1 MIFESLNPQ
10 SFFYLCALYFKTRLL
25 TGIRMKNIKFISAQ
39 EAVKV
44 IKSNDRVHLHSV
56 AVTPHPLIEA
66 MCERGR
72 NKEFRNVRIQHIH
85 TEGHA
90 PYADQEFE
98 GIFQL
103 ESFFV
108 GANVRKQTQA
118 GYADYIPVF
127 LHETQRLIRENYLQV
142 NVTMIQVSEP
152 DKFGYVSLG
161 TSVDATLAAVEKA
174 DTVIAIVNPNV
185 PRAFGD
191 AMIHI
196 NEIDLFVQDDSPLI
210 TAEPGPIGET
220 DRKIGRYVAEL
231 VEDGATLQMGI
242 GAIPNAV
249 LTMLGNHKDL
259 GVHSEMFA
267 DGILPLVDKG
277 VVNGKNKKID
287 KGKLVATFLM
297 GSNKLYEFIDDN
309 PGVAMQDVKY
319 TNRVNII
326 AKNPKVTAINSAL
339 QIDITGQVCADSIG
353 TKFYSGVGGQIDF
366 LRGASLSRGGKPI
379 IAIPSVTN
387 KGISKIAPIL
397 TPGAG
402 VVSTRANI
410 HWLVTEYGAVNLY
423 GRTLQDRA
431 KLIISIAH
439 PDHQEELDKAAF
451 ERFGPHFHFV
461 WDQNDTEE

>member
-1 MIFESLNPQ
+1 
-10 SFFYLCALYFKTRLL
+10 
-25 TGIRMKNIKFISAQ
+25 MKNIKFITAAQ
-39 EAVKV
+39 AVKV

-56 AVTPHPLIEA
+56 AVTPHPLIKA

-90 PYADQEFE
+90 PYADPEFE

-127 LHETQRLIRENYLQV
+127 LQETQRLIREGYLQV
-142 NVTMIQVSEP
+142 NVAMIQVSTP
-152 DKFGYVSLG
+152 DNFGYVSLG

-174 DTVIAIVNPNV
+174 DTVIAIINPNV

-196 NEIDLFVQDDSPLI
+196 NEIDLFVEDDSPLI
-210 TAEPGPIGET
+210 TAEPGPISET
-220 DRKIGRYVAEL
+220 DSKIGRYVAEL

-249 LTMLGNHKDL
+249 LSMLGNHKDL

-277 VVNGKNKKID
+277 IVNGKNKKID
-287 KGKLVATFLM
+287 KGRMVATFLM
-297 GSNKLYEFIDDN
+297 GSDKLYEFVNDN
-309 PGVAMQDVKY
+309 PGVLMQDVKY
-319 TNRVNII
+319 TNRVNVI

-353 TKFYSGVGGQIDF
+353 TKIYSGVGGQIDF

-379 IAIPSVTN
+379 IAMPSVTN

-397 TPGAG
+397 IPGAG

-423 GRTLQDRA
+423 GRSLQDRA
-431 KLIISIAH
+431 RLIISISH

-461 WDQNDTEE
+461 WDEENDQH

>member
-1 MIFESLNPQ
+1 
-10 SFFYLCALYFKTRLL
+10 
-25 TGIRMKNIKFISAQ
+25 MKNIRFITPEQ
-39 EAVKV
+39 AVKV

-56 AVTPHPLIEA
+56 AATPHPLIRA

-72 NKEFRNVRIQHIH
+72 NREFRNVRIQHIH
-85 TEGHA
+85 TEGAA
-90 PYADQEFE
+90 PYASREFE

-108 GANVRKQTQA
+108 GANVRKQTQE

-127 LHETQRLIRENYLQV
+127 LHETQRLIREGYLKV
-142 NVTMIQVSEP
+142 NVVMIQVSVP

-161 TSVDATLAAVEKA
+161 TSVDSTLAAVETA
-174 DTVIAIVNPNV
+174 DTVIAIINPNV

-196 NEIDLFVQDDSPLI
+196 NDIDLFVQDDSDLI
-210 TAEPGPIGET
+210 ELDPGSISDT

-242 GAIPNAV
+242 GSIPNAV
-249 LTMLGNHKDL
+249 LSILGNHKDL
-259 GVHSEMFA
+259 GVHSEMFS

-277 VVNGKNKKID
+277 VINGRNKVLD

-297 GSNKLYEFIDDN
+297 GSKKLYEFVDNN
-309 PGVAMQDVKY
+309 PGVAMQDVQY

-326 AKNPKVTAINSAL
+326 ATNPKVTAINSAI
-339 QIDITGQVCADSIG
+339 QVDITGQVCADSIG

-366 LRGASLSRGGKPI
+366 LRGASLSKGGKPI
-379 IAIPSVTN
+379 IAIPSVTG

-410 HWLVTEYGAVNLY
+410 HWLITEYGAVNLY

-451 ERFGPHFHFV
+451 ERFGPHFHFI
-461 WDQNDTEE
+461 WDDNDQLLDDI

>member
-1 MIFESLNPQ
+1 
-10 SFFYLCALYFKTRLL
+10 
-25 TGIRMKNIKFISAQ
+25 MKNIRFITPEQ
-39 EAVKV
+39 AVKV
-44 IKSNDRVHLHSV
+44 IKSNDRIHLHSV
-56 AVTPHPLIEA
+56 AVTPHPLIRA

-85 TEGHA
+85 TEGPA
-90 PYADQEFE
+90 PYADRDFE

-108 GANVRKQTQA
+108 GGNVRKQTQE
-118 GYADYIPVF
+118 GYSDYIPVF
-127 LHETQRLIRENYLQV
+127 LHETQRLIREGYLKV
-142 NVTMIQVSEP
+142 NVVMIQVSVP

-161 TSVDATLAAVEKA
+161 TSVDSTLAAVETA
-174 DTVIAIVNPNV
+174 DTVIAIINPNV

-196 NEIDLFVQDDSPLI
+196 NDIDLFVQDDSELI
-210 TAEPGPIGET
+210 ELKPEPISDT

-231 VEDGATLQMGI
+231 VDDGATLQMGI
-242 GAIPNAV
+242 GSIPNAV
-249 LTMLGNHKDL
+249 LSMLGNHKDL
-259 GVHSEMFA
+259 GVHSEMFS

-277 VVNGKNKKID
+277 VVNGRNKALD

-297 GSNKLYEFIDDN
+297 GSRALYDFVDDN
-309 PGVAMQDVKY
+309 PGVAMQDVQY
-319 TNRVNII
+319 TNRVNNI
-326 AKNPKVTAINSAL
+326 ATNPKVTAINSAL

-366 LRGASLSRGGKPI
+366 LRGASLSNGGKPI

-387 KGISKIAPIL
+387 KGVSKIAPIL

-410 HWLVTEYGAVNLY
+410 HWLITEFGAVNLY

-439 PDHQEELDKAAF
+439 PDHQDELDKAAF
-451 ERFGPHFHFV
+451 ERFGPHFHFI
-461 WDQNDTEE
+461 WDADD

>member
-1 MIFESLNPQ
+1 
-10 SFFYLCALYFKTRLL
+10 
-25 TGIRMKNIKFISAQ
+25 MKNIKFVTAQ

-56 AVTPHPLIEA
+56 AVTPHPLINA

-85 TEGHA
+85 TEGPA
-90 PYADQEFE
+90 PYADPEFE
-98 GIFQL
+98 GTFQL

-108 GANVRKQTQA
+108 GHNVRKQTQA

-127 LHETQRLIRENYLQV
+127 LHETQRLIREGYLKV
-142 NVTMIQVSEP
+142 NVAMIQVSIP

-161 TSVDATLAAVEKA
+161 TSVDATLAAVENA

-191 AMIHI
+191 AMFHI
-196 NEIDLFVQDDSPLI
+196 NEIDLFVEDDSELI
-210 TAEPGPIGET
+210 TAVPGTISDT

-249 LTMLGNHKDL
+249 LSMLGNHKDL

-277 VVNGKNKKID
+277 VVNGKNKRID
-287 KGKLVATFLM
+287 KGRLVSTFLM
-297 GSNKLYEFIDDN
+297 GSKNLYEFIDNN

-339 QIDITGQVCADSIG
+339 QVDITGQVCADSIG
-353 TKFYSGVGGQIDF
+353 TSHYSGVGGQIDF
-366 LRGASLSRGGKPI
+366 LRGASLSKGGKPI
-379 IAIPSVTN
+379 IAMPSVTT
-387 KGISKIAPIL
+387 KGLSKISPIL

-410 HWLVTEYGAVNLY
+410 HWLITEYGAVNLY

-439 PDHQEELDKAAF
+439 PEHQEGLDKAAF

-461 WDQNDTEE
+461 WDEQ

>member
-1 MIFESLNPQ
+1 
-10 SFFYLCALYFKTRLL
+10 
-25 TGIRMKNIKFISAQ
+25 MKNIKFITAK

-44 IKSNDRVHLHSV
+44 VKSNDRIHLHSV
-56 AVTPHPLIEA
+56 AVTPHPLIQA
-66 MCERGR
+66 LCERGR

-85 TEGHA
+85 TEGPA
-90 PYADQEFE
+90 PYADMEFE

-108 GANVRKQTQA
+108 GHNVRKQTQM

-127 LHETQRLIRENYLQV
+127 LHETQRLIREGVLKV
-142 NVTMIQVSEP
+142 NVAMIQVSVP

-191 AMIHI
+191 AIFHI
-196 NEIDLFVQDDSPLI
+196 NDIDLFVEDDSPLI
-210 TAEPGPIGET
+210 AKEMGEISDI
-220 DRKIGRYVAEL
+220 DRKIGRFVAEL
-231 VEDGATLQMGI
+231 VDDGATLQMGI

-249 LTMLGNHKDL
+249 LSMLGNHKDL

-277 VVNGKNKKID
+277 VVNGKNKAID
-287 KGKLVATFLM
+287 KGKMVATFLM
-297 GSNKLYEFIDDN
+297 GSKKLYDFIDNN
-309 PGVAMQDVKY
+309 PGVAMLDVAY
-319 TNRVNII
+319 TNRVAVI
-326 AKNPKVTAINSAL
+326 AQNPKVTAINSAL

-353 TKFYSGVGGQIDF
+353 TTHYSGVGGQIDF
-366 LRGASLSRGGKPI
+366 LRGASLSEGGKPI

-410 HWLVTEYGAVNLY
+410 HWLVTEFGAVNLY
-423 GRTLQDRA
+423 GRSLQDRA
-431 KLIISIAH
+431 KLIISISH
-439 PDHQEELDKAAF
+439 PDHQENLDKAAF

-461 WDQNDTEE
+461 WDAE

>member
-1 MIFESLNPQ
+1 
-10 SFFYLCALYFKTRLL
+10 
-25 TGIRMKNIKFISAQ
+25 
-39 EAVKV
+39 
-44 IKSNDRVHLHSV
+44 
-56 AVTPHPLIEA
+56 
-66 MCERGR
+66 
-72 NKEFRNVRIQHIH
+72 VRIQHIH
-85 TEGHA
+85 TEGPA

-108 GANVRKQTQA
+108 GHNVRKQTQA

-127 LHETQRLIRENYLQV
+127 LHETQRLIREGVLKV
-142 NVTMIQVSEP
+142 NVAMIQVSVP

-191 AMIHI
+191 AMIT
-196 NEIDLFVQDDSPLI
+196 IDDIDIFVEDDSQLI
-210 TAEPGPIGET
+210 AKDPGPISDV
-220 DRKIGRYVAEL
+220 DRKIGRFVAEL
-231 VEDGATLQMGI
+231 VDDGATLQMGI

-249 LTMLGNHKDL
+249 LSMLGNHKDL

-277 VVNGKNKKID
+277 VVNGKNKAID
-287 KGKLVATFLM
+287 KGRMVATFLM
-297 GSNKLYEFIDDN
+297 GSKGLYDFVDNN
-309 PGVAMQDVKY
+309 PGVAMQDVMY

-326 AKNPKVTAINSAL
+326 AQNPKVTAINSAL

-353 TKFYSGVGGQIDF
+353 TIHYSGVGGQIDF
-366 LRGASLSRGGKPI
+366 LRGASLSQGGKPI
-379 IAIPSVTN
+379 IAIPSITN

-410 HWLVTEYGAVNLY
+410 HWLVTEFGAVNLY

-431 KLIISIAH
+431 KLIISISH
-439 PDHQEELDKAAF
+439 PDHQETLDKAAF
-451 ERFGPHFHFV
+451 DRFGPHFHFV
-461 WDQNDTEE
+461 WDAE

>member
-1 MIFESLNPQ
+1 
-10 SFFYLCALYFKTRLL
+10 
-25 TGIRMKNIKFISAQ
+25 MKNIKFISAK

-44 IKSNDRVHLHSV
+44 VKSNDRVHLHSV
-56 AVTPHPLIEA
+56 AVTPHPLIA
-66 MCERGR
+66 ALCERGR

-85 TEGHA
+85 TEGQV
-90 PYADQEFE
+90 PYADPEFE

-108 GANVRKQTQA
+108 GGNVRKQTQA

-127 LHETQRLIRENYLQV
+127 LHETQRLIREGYLKV
-142 NVTMIQVSEP
+142 NVAMIQVSVP

-191 AMIHI
+191 AIFHI
-196 NEIDLFVQDDSPLI
+196 NDIDLFVEDDSPLI
-210 TAEPGPIGET
+210 TAAPGPISDT
-220 DRKIGRYVAEL
+220 DRKIGRFVAEL
-231 VEDGATLQMGI
+231 VDDGATLQMGI

-249 LTMLGNHKDL
+249 LSMLGNHKDL

-277 VVNGKNKKID
+277 VVNGKNKAID
-287 KGKLVATFLM
+287 KGRLVATFLM
-297 GSNKLYEFIDDN
+297 GSEKLYDFVNDN

-366 LRGASLSRGGKPI
+366 LRGASLSKGGKPI
-379 IAIPSVTN
+379 IAMPSVTN
-387 KGISKIAPIL
+387 KGLSKIAPIL

-431 KLIISIAH
+431 KLIISISH

-461 WDQNDTEE
+461 WDEDQE

>member
-1 MIFESLNPQ
+1 
-10 SFFYLCALYFKTRLL
+10 
-25 TGIRMKNIKFISAQ
+25 MKNIKFVSAA

-56 AVTPHPLIEA
+56 AVTPHPLINA
-66 MCERGR
+66 MCDRGR

-85 TEGHA
+85 TEGSA
-90 PYADQEFE
+90 PYANPEFE

-127 LHETQRLIRENYLQV
+127 LHETQRLIREGYLNV
-142 NVTMIQVSEP
+142 NVAMIQVSVP

-196 NEIDLFVQDDSPLI
+196 NDIDVFVEDDSELI
-210 TAEPGPIGET
+210 IAEPGPISDT
-220 DRKIGRYVAEL
+220 DRKIGHYVAEL

-249 LTMLGNHKDL
+249 LSMLGNHKDL

-277 VVNGKNKKID
+277 VVNGKNKKTD
-287 KGKLVATFLM
+287 KGKMVATFLM
-297 GSNKLYEFIDDN
+297 GSKKLYDFVDNN
-309 PGVAMQDVKY
+309 PGVMMQDVSY
-319 TNRVNII
+319 TNRVNVI
-326 AKNPKVTAINSAL
+326 AKNPRVTAINSAL

-379 IAIPSVTN
+379 IAMPSVTN

-402 VVSTRANI
+402 VVSTRANM
-410 HWLVTEYGAVNLY
+410 HWLVTEFGAVNMY

-431 KLIISIAH
+431 KLIISVAH
-439 PDHQEELDKAAF
+439 PDHQEELNKAAF

-461 WDQNDTEE
+461 WDEQND

>member
-1 MIFESLNPQ
+1 
-10 SFFYLCALYFKTRLL
+10 
-25 TGIRMKNIKFISAQ
+25 MKNIKFITAK

-44 IKSNDRVHLHSV
+44 VKSNDRVHMHSV
-56 AVTPHPLIEA
+56 AVTPHPLIA
-66 MCERGR
+66 ALCERGR

-85 TEGHA
+85 TEGPA

-108 GANVRKQTQA
+108 GHNVRKQTQA
-118 GYADYIPVF
+118 GWADYIPVF
-127 LHETQRLIRENYLQV
+127 LHETQRLIREGVLKV
-142 NVTMIQVSEP
+142 NVAMIQVSVP

-191 AMIHI
+191 AMFHI
-196 NEIDLFVQDDSPLI
+196 NDIDLFVEDDSPLI
-210 TAEPGPIGET
+210 AKEMGEISAT
-220 DRKIGRYVAEL
+220 DRKIGRFVAEL
-231 VEDGATLQMGI
+231 VDDGATLQMGI

-249 LTMLGNHKDL
+249 LSMLGNHKDL

-277 VVNGKNKKID
+277 VVNGKNKAID
-287 KGKLVATFLM
+287 KGKMVATFLM
-297 GSNKLYEFIDDN
+297 GSKALYEFIDNN
-309 PGVAMQDVKY
+309 PGVAMQDVAY
-319 TNRVNII
+319 TNRVAVI
-326 AKNPKVTAINSAL
+326 AQNPKVTAINSAL

-353 TKFYSGVGGQIDF
+353 ITHYSGVGGQIDF
-366 LRGASLSRGGKPI
+366 LRGASLSDGGKPI
-379 IAIPSVTN
+379 IAIPSITN

-410 HWLVTEYGAVNLY
+410 HWLVTEFGAVNLY

-439 PDHQEELDKAAF
+439 PDHQENLDKAAF

-461 WDQNDTEE
+461 WDAE

>member
-1 MIFESLNPQ
+1 
-10 SFFYLCALYFKTRLL
+10 
-25 TGIRMKNIKFISAQ
+25 MKNIKFVSAE

-56 AVTPHPLIEA
+56 AVTPLPLIKA
-66 MCERGR
+66 MVERGK

-85 TEGHA
+85 TEGA
-90 PYADQEFE
+90 VGYADKEME

-127 LHETQRLIRENYLQV
+127 LQETQRLIREGYLKV
-142 NVTMIQVSEP
+142 NVAMIQVCPP
-152 DKFGYVSLG
+152 DKHGYVSLG
-161 TSVDATLAAVEKA
+161 TSVDATLAAVENA

-196 NEIDLFVQDDSPLI
+196 NDIDIFVEDDSPLYAI
-210 TAEPGPIGET
+210 EPGPISET
-220 DRKIGRYVAEL
+220 DKKIGKYVAEL

-249 LTMLGNHKDL
+249 LSMLGNHKDL

-267 DGILPLVDKG
+267 DGILPLVEKG
-277 VVNGKNKKID
+277 VVNGRNKAID
-287 KGKLVATFLM
+287 KGKMVATFLM
-297 GSNKLYEFIDDN
+297 GSKRLYDFIDDN
-309 PGVAMQDVKY
+309 PGVLMQDVRY
-319 TNRVNII
+319 TNMPNVI
-326 AKNPKVTAINSAL
+326 AQNPKVTAINSAL
-339 QIDITGQVCADSIG
+339 QIDLTGQVCADSIG
-353 TKFYSGVGGQIDF
+353 TVHYSGVGGQIDF
-366 LRGASLSRGGKPI
+366 LRGASMSEGGKPI
-379 IAIPSVTN
+379 IAIPSVTK

-402 VVSTRANI
+402 VVSTRANV
-410 HWLVTEYGAVNLY
+410 HWVVTEYGAVNLY

-431 KLIISIAH
+431 KLLISIAH

-461 WDQNDTEE
+461 WDEK

>member
-1 MIFESLNPQ
+1 
-10 SFFYLCALYFKTRLL
+10 
-25 TGIRMKNIKFISAQ
+25 MKNIKFVTAQ

-44 IKSNDRVHLHSV
+44 IKSNDRIHLHSV
-56 AVTPHPLIEA
+56 AVTPHPLISA
-66 MCERGR
+66 MCDRGR

-85 TEGHA
+85 TEGPA

-108 GANVRKQTQA
+108 GHNVRKQTQA
-118 GYADYIPVF
+118 GFADYIPVF
-127 LHETQRLIRENYLQV
+127 LHETQRLIREGFLKV
-142 NVTMIQVSEP
+142 NVAMIQVSVP

-161 TSVDATLAAVEKA
+161 TSVDATLAAVENA

-191 AMIHI
+191 AMFHMSD
-196 NEIDLFVQDDSPLI
+196 IDLFVEDDSPLFSI
-210 TAEPGPIGET
+210 EPGPISDT
-220 DRKIGRYVAEL
+220 DRKIGRFVAEL

-267 DGILPLVDKG
+267 DGILPLVEKG
-277 VVNGKNKKID
+277 IVNGKNKKID
-287 KGKLVATFLM
+287 KGRLVATFLM
-297 GSNKLYEFIDDN
+297 GSKTLYDFVDNN

-319 TNRVNII
+319 TNRVNVI

-353 TKFYSGVGGQIDF
+353 IKLYSGVGGQIDF
-366 LRGASLSRGGKPI
+366 LRGASLSKGGKPI
-379 IAIPSVTN
+379 IAMPSVTKN
-387 KGISKIAPIL
+387 GLSKIAPVL
-397 TPGAG
+397 TSGAG

-410 HWLVTEYGAVNLY
+410 HWFITEFGAVNLY
-423 GRTLQDRA
+423 GRSIQDRA

-439 PDHQEELDKAAF
+439 PEHQESLDKAAF
-451 ERFGPHFHFV
+451 ERFGSHYHYV
-461 WDQNDTEE
+461 WDEE

>member
-1 MIFESLNPQ
+1 
-10 SFFYLCALYFKTRLL
+10 
-25 TGIRMKNIKFISAQ
+25 MKSIKFITAK

-44 IKSNDRVHLHSV
+44 VKSNDRVHLHSV
-56 AVTPHPLIEA
+56 AVTPHPLINA
-66 MCERGR
+66 LCERGR

-85 TEGHA
+85 TEGPA
-90 PYADQEFE
+90 PYADREFE

-108 GANVRKQTQA
+108 GHNVRKQTQA

-127 LHETQRLIRENYLQV
+127 LQETQRLIREGVLKV
-142 NVTMIQVSEP
+142 NVAMIQVSVP

-191 AMIHI
+191 AIFHI
-196 NEIDLFVQDDSPLI
+196 NDIDLFVEDDSPLI
-210 TAEPGPIGET
+210 TAAPGPISDI
-220 DRKIGRYVAEL
+220 DRKIGRFVAEL
-231 VEDGATLQMGI
+231 VDDGATLQMGI

-277 VVNGKNKKID
+277 VVNGKNKAID
-287 KGKLVATFLM
+287 KGRLVATFLM
-297 GSNKLYEFIDDN
+297 GSKNLYDFIHDN
-309 PGVAMQDVKY
+309 PGVAMLDVQY
-319 TNRVNII
+319 TNRVSVI
-326 AKNPKVTAINSAL
+326 AQNPKVTAINSAL

-353 TKFYSGVGGQIDF
+353 TTHYSGVGGQIDF
-366 LRGASLSRGGKPI
+366 LRGASLSDGGKPI

-439 PDHQEELDKAAF
+439 PDHQENLDKAAF

-461 WDQNDTEE
+461 WDAD

>member
-1 MIFESLNPQ
+1 
-10 SFFYLCALYFKTRLL
+10 
-25 TGIRMKNIKFISAQ
+25 MKKIQFISAR
-39 EAVKV
+39 EAVRV
-44 IKSNDRVHLHSV
+44 IKSNDRIHLHSV
-56 AVTPHPLIEA
+56 AVTPHTLINA

-85 TEGHA
+85 TEGEVA
-90 PYADQEFE
+90 YADPEFE

-127 LHETQRLIRENYLQV
+127 LHETQRLIREGYLKV
-142 NVTMIQVSEP
+142 NVAMIQISEP

-191 AMIHI
+191 AMIHTD
-196 NEIDLFVQDDSPLI
+196 EIDLFVFDDTELI
-210 TAEPGPIGET
+210 RAHPDPISET
-220 DRKIGRYVAEL
+220 DMQIGKYVAEL

-259 GVHSEMFA
+259 GVHSEMFS
-267 DGILPLVDKG
+267 DGILPLVEKG
-277 VVNGKNKKID
+277 IVNGRNKKID
-287 KGKLVATFLM
+287 KGKMVATFLM
-297 GSNKLYEFIDDN
+297 GSKDLYDFIDDN

-319 TNRVNII
+319 TNSVNVI

-339 QIDITGQVCADSIG
+339 QIDITGQVCADSLG

-366 LRGASLSRGGKPI
+366 LRGASLSHGGKPI
-379 IAIPSVTN
+379 IAMPSVTT
-387 KGISKIAPIL
+387 KGVSKIAPIL

-410 HWLVTEYGAVNLY
+410 HWLVTEFGAVNLY
-423 GRTLQDRA
+423 GRSLQDRA

-439 PDHQEELDKAAF
+439 PDHRQNLEKAAF
-451 ERFGPHFHFV
+451 ERFGPHFHYI
-461 WDQNDTEE
+461 WDEEDNQ

>member
-1 MIFESLNPQ
+1 
-10 SFFYLCALYFKTRLL
+10 
-25 TGIRMKNIKFISAQ
+25 MKSIKFVSAE

-44 IKSNDRVHLHSV
+44 IKSDDRVHLHSV
-56 AVTPHPLIEA
+56 AVTPHPLINA

-72 NKEFRNVRIQHIH
+72 KKEFRNVRIQHIH
-85 TEGHA
+85 TEGPA
-90 PYADQEFE
+90 PYADPEFE

-108 GANVRKQTQA
+108 GHNVRKQTQA
-118 GYADYIPVF
+118 GFADYIPVF
-127 LHETQRLIRENYLQV
+127 LQETQRLIREGYLKV
-142 NVTMIQVSEP
+142 NVAMVQVSVP
-152 DKFGYVSLG
+152 DKFGYTSLG
-161 TSVDATLAAVEKA
+161 TSVEASLAAVEKA

-196 NEIDLFVQDDSPLI
+196 NDIDVFVEDNSELVV
-210 TAEPGPIGET
+210 AEPGPISDI
-220 DRKIGRYVAEL
+220 DRKIGSYVAEL

-249 LTMLGNHKDL
+249 LTMLGNHKNL
-259 GVHSEMFA
+259 GVHSEMFS
-267 DGILPLVDKG
+267 DGILPLVESG

-287 KGKLVATFLM
+287 NGKMVATFLM
-297 GSNKLYEFIDDN
+297 GSKKLYDFVHDN
-309 PGVAMQDVKY
+309 PGVLMKDVKY
-319 TNRVNII
+319 TNRVSVI
-326 AKNPKVTAINSAL
+326 AQNPRVTAINSAL
-339 QIDITGQVCADSIG
+339 QVDITGQVCADSLG
-353 TKFYSGVGGQIDF
+353 TIFYSGVGGQIDF
-366 LRGASLSRGGKPI
+366 LRGASLSSGGKPI
-379 IAIPSVTN
+379 IAMQSATN

-397 TPGAG
+397 TPGSG

-431 KLIISIAH
+431 KLIMSIAH
-439 PDHQEELDKAAF
+439 PDAREELDRAAF

-461 WDQNDTEE
+461 SGKQEND

>member
-1 MIFESLNPQ
+1 
-10 SFFYLCALYFKTRLL
+10 
-25 TGIRMKNIKFISAQ
+25 MKNIKFISAS

-44 IKSNDRVHLHSV
+44 IKSNDRIHLHSV
-56 AVTPHPLIEA
+56 AATPLPLIRA
-66 MCERGR
+66 MCERGA

-85 TEGHA
+85 TEGEA
-90 PYADQEFE
+90 PYANPEFE

-108 GANVRKQTQA
+108 GHNVRKQTQA

-127 LHETQRLIRENYLQV
+127 LQETQRLIREGYLQV
-142 NVTMIQVSEP
+142 NVAMIQVSVP

-174 DTVIAIVNPNV
+174 DTVIAIINPNV

-196 NEIDLFVQDDSPLI
+196 NEIDLFVEDDSELI
-210 TAEPGPIGET
+210 TAAPGPIGET
-220 DRKIGRYVAEL
+220 DRKIGRFVAEL

-287 KGKLVATFLM
+287 KGKMVATFLM
-297 GSNKLYEFIDDN
+297 GSKHLYDFIDDN
-309 PGVAMQDVKY
+309 PGVAMLDVRY
-319 TNRVNII
+319 TNRVNVI

-366 LRGASLSRGGKPI
+366 LRGASLSKGGKPI

-410 HWLVTEYGAVNLY
+410 HWLVTEFGAVNLY
-423 GRTLQDRA
+423 GRSLQDRA

-461 WDQNDTEE
+461 WDENEN

>member
-1 MIFESLNPQ
+1 
-10 SFFYLCALYFKTRLL
+10 
-25 TGIRMKNIKFISAQ
+25 MKNIKFISPA

-44 IKSNDRVHLHSV
+44 VKSNDRVHLHSV
-56 AVTPHPLIEA
+56 AVTPHPLIKA
-66 MCERGR
+66 LVERGK

-85 TEGHA
+85 TEGPA
-90 PYADQEFE
+90 PYADPELE

-108 GANVRKQTQA
+108 GHNVRKQTQA

-127 LHETQRLIRENYLQV
+127 LQETQRLIREGYLKV
-142 NVTMIQVSEP
+142 NVAMIQVSTP
-152 DKFGYVSLG
+152 DKHGYVSLG

-174 DTVIAIVNPNV
+174 DTTIAIINPNV

-196 NEIDLFVQDDSPLI
+196 NDIDLFVEDNSELVV
-210 TAEPGPIGET
+210 AAPGPISET

-249 LTMLGNHKDL
+249 LSMLGNHKDL

-287 KGKLVATFLM
+287 KGKMVATFLM
-297 GSNKLYEFIDDN
+297 GSKNLYDFIHDN
-309 PGVAMQDVKY
+309 PGVAMQDVSY
-319 TNRVNII
+319 TNRVSVI

-353 TKFYSGVGGQIDF
+353 TIHYSGVGGQIDF
-366 LRGASLSRGGKPI
+366 LRGASLSKGGKPI
-379 IAIPSVTN
+379 LAMPSVTN

-410 HWLVTEYGAVNLY
+410 HWVVTEFGAVNLY

-431 KLIISIAH
+431 KLLISIAH
-439 PDHQEELDKAAF
+439 PDHQENLDKSAF
-451 ERFGPHFHFV
+451 ERFGPHFHFI
-461 WDQNDTEE
+461 WDQE

>member
-1 MIFESLNPQ
+1 
-10 SFFYLCALYFKTRLL
+10 
-25 TGIRMKNIKFISAQ
+25 MKNIKFTSAAN
-39 EAVKV
+39 AVKI

-56 AVTPHPLIEA
+56 AVTPHPLIKA
-66 MCERGR
+66 MCDRGR
-72 NKEFRNVRIQHIH
+72 NQEFRNVRIQHIH
-85 TEGHA
+85 TEGAA
-90 PYADQEFE
+90 PYADPEFE

-108 GANVRKQTQA
+108 GGNVRKQTQA

-127 LHETQRLIRENYLQV
+127 LHETQRLIREGYLKV
-142 NVTMIQVSEP
+142 NVAMIQVSIP
-152 DKFGYVSLG
+152 DKFGYASLG

-196 NEIDLFVQDDSPLI
+196 NEIDLFVEDDSPLV
-210 TAEPGPIGET
+210 TADPGPISEN
-220 DRKIGRYVAEL
+220 DRKIGKYVAEL
-231 VEDGATLQMGI
+231 VDDGATLQMGI

-249 LTMLGNHKDL
+249 LSMLGNHKNL

-277 VVNGKNKKID
+277 IVNGKNKKID
-287 KGKLVATFLM
+287 KGRMVATFLM
-297 GSNKLYEFIDDN
+297 GSSKLYEFINDN

-319 TNRVNII
+319 TNRVNVI

-366 LRGASLSRGGKPI
+366 LRGASLSHLGKPI
-379 IAIPSVTN
+379 IAMPSVTN

-423 GRTLQDRA
+423 GRSLQDRA
-431 KLIISIAH
+431 KLIISIS
-439 PDHQEELDKAAF
+439 
-451 ERFGPHFHFV
+451 
-461 WDQNDTEE
+461 

>member
-1 MIFESLNPQ
+1 
-10 SFFYLCALYFKTRLL
+10 
-25 TGIRMKNIKFISAQ
+25 MKNIKFITAK

-44 IKSNDRVHLHSV
+44 VKSNDRVHLHSV
-56 AVTPHPLIEA
+56 AVTPHPLIHA

-85 TEGHA
+85 TEGPA
-90 PYADQEFE
+90 PYADREFE

-108 GANVRKQTQA
+108 GHNVRKQTQS

-127 LHETQRLIRENYLQV
+127 LHETQRLIREGVLKV
-142 NVTMIQVSEP
+142 NVAMIQVSVP

-191 AMIHI
+191 AMIR
-196 NEIDLFVQDDSPLI
+196 IDDIDIFVEDDSPLI
-210 TAEPGPIGET
+210 VKDPGPISDV
-220 DRKIGRYVAEL
+220 DRKIGRFVAEL
-231 VEDGATLQMGI
+231 VDDGATLQMGI

-249 LTMLGNHKDL
+249 LSMLGNHKDL

-277 VVNGKNKKID
+277 VVNGKNKAID
-287 KGKLVATFLM
+287 RGRLVATFLM
-297 GSNKLYEFIDDN
+297 GSKNLYDFVDNN
-309 PGVAMQDVKY
+309 PGVAMQDVMY

-326 AKNPKVTAINSAL
+326 AQNPKVTAINSAL
-339 QIDITGQVCADSIG
+339 QVDITGQVCADSIG
-353 TKFYSGVGGQIDF
+353 TIHYSGVGGQIDF
-366 LRGASLSRGGKPI
+366 LRGASLSQGGKPI
-379 IAIPSVTN
+379 IAIPSITN

-431 KLIISIAH
+431 KLIISISH
-439 PDHQEELDKAAF
+439 PDHQELLDKAAF

-461 WDQNDTEE
+461 WDAE

>member
-1 MIFESLNPQ
+1 
-10 SFFYLCALYFKTRLL
+10 
-25 TGIRMKNIKFISAQ
+25 MKNIKFITAK

-44 IKSNDRVHLHSV
+44 VKSNDRVHLHSV
-56 AVTPHPLIEA
+56 AVTPHPLIQA
-66 MCERGR
+66 LCERGR

-85 TEGHA
+85 TEGPA

-108 GANVRKQTQA
+108 GHNVRKQTQA
-118 GYADYIPVF
+118 GWADYIPVF
-127 LHETQRLIRENYLQV
+127 LHETQRLIREGVLKV
-142 NVTMIQVSEP
+142 NVAMIQVSVP

-174 DTVIAIVNPNV
+174 DTVIAIINPNV

-191 AMIHI
+191 AMFHI
-196 NEIDLFVQDDSPLI
+196 NDIDLFVEDDSPLI
-210 TAEPGPIGET
+210 AKEMGEISAT
-220 DRKIGRYVAEL
+220 DRKIGRFVAEL
-231 VEDGATLQMGI
+231 VDDGATLQMGI

-249 LTMLGNHKDL
+249 LSMLGNHKDL

-277 VVNGKNKKID
+277 VVNGKNKVLD
-287 KGKLVATFLM
+287 KGKMVATFLM
-297 GSNKLYEFIDDN
+297 GSKKLYDFIDNN
-309 PGVAMQDVKY
+309 PGVAMQDVAY
-319 TNRVNII
+319 TNRVAII
-326 AKNPKVTAINSAL
+326 AQNPKVTAINSAL

-353 TKFYSGVGGQIDF
+353 ITHYSGVGGQIDF
-366 LRGASLSRGGKPI
+366 LRGASLSDGGKPI
-379 IAIPSVTN
+379 IAIPSITN

-431 KLIISIAH
+431 KLIISISH
-439 PDHQEELDKAAF
+439 PDHQENLDKAAF

-461 WDQNDTEE
+461 WDAE

>member
-1 MIFESLNPQ
+1 
-10 SFFYLCALYFKTRLL
+10 
-25 TGIRMKNIKFISAQ
+25 MKNIKFISAA

-44 IKSNDRVHLHSV
+44 VKSNDRIHLHSV
-56 AVTPHPLIEA
+56 AVTPTPLIKA
-66 MCERGR
+66 LCERGR

-85 TEGHA
+85 TEGPA
-90 PYADQEFE
+90 PYADKEFE

-108 GANVRKQTQA
+108 GGNVRKQTQA
-118 GYADYIPVF
+118 GYADYIPIF
-127 LHETQRLIRENYLQV
+127 LHETQRLIREGYLKV
-142 NVTMIQVSEP
+142 NVAMIQVSMP

-161 TSVDATLAAVEKA
+161 TSVEATLAAVENA

-191 AMIHI
+191 AMFHI
-196 NEIDLFVQDDSPLI
+196 NDIDLFVEDDSDLI
-210 TAEPGPIGET
+210 TAEPGPISDI

-231 VEDGATLQMGI
+231 VDDGATLQMGI

-249 LTMLGNHKDL
+249 LTMLRNHKDL

-287 KGKLVATFLM
+287 KGRMVATFLM
-297 GSNKLYEFIDDN
+297 GSKKLYEFIDNN

-319 TNRVNII
+319 TNRVGVI

-353 TKFYSGVGGQIDF
+353 TRFYSGVGGQIDF
-366 LRGASLSRGGKPI
+366 LRGASLSKGGKPI
-379 IAIPSVTN
+379 IAMPSVTN
-387 KGISKIAPIL
+387 KGVSKIAPIL
-397 TPGAG
+397 IPGAG

-410 HWLVTEYGAVNLY
+410 HWLVTEFGAVNLY

-431 KLIISIAH
+431 KLIISISH
-439 PDHQEELDKAAF
+439 PNHQEELDKAAF
-451 ERFGPHFHFV
+451 DRFGPHFHFV
-461 WDQNDTEE
+461 WDE

>member
-1 MIFESLNPQ
+1 
-10 SFFYLCALYFKTRLL
+10 
-25 TGIRMKNIKFISAQ
+25 MKNIKFITAK

-44 IKSNDRVHLHSV
+44 VKSNDRVHLHSV
-56 AVTPHPLIEA
+56 AVTPHPLINA
-66 MCERGR
+66 LCERGR

-85 TEGHA
+85 TEGPA
-90 PYADQEFE
+90 PYADREFE

-108 GANVRKQTQA
+108 GHNVRKQTQA

-127 LHETQRLIRENYLQV
+127 LQETQRLIREGVLKV
-142 NVTMIQVSEP
+142 NVAMIQVSVP

-174 DTVIAIVNPNV
+174 DTVIAIVNSNV

-191 AMIHI
+191 AIFHI
-196 NEIDLFVQDDSPLI
+196 NDIDLFVEDDSPLI
-210 TAEPGPIGET
+210 TAAPGPISDT
-220 DRKIGRYVAEL
+220 DRKIGRFVAEL
-231 VEDGATLQMGI
+231 VDDGATLQMGI

-249 LTMLGNHKDL
+249 LSMLGNHKDL

-277 VVNGKNKKID
+277 VVNGKNKNID
-287 KGKLVATFLM
+287 RGRLVATFLM
-297 GSNKLYEFIDDN
+297 GSKNLYDFVDNN
-309 PGVAMQDVKY
+309 PGVSMLDVQY
-319 TNRVNII
+319 TNRVSII
-326 AKNPKVTAINSAL
+326 AQNPKVTAINSAL

-353 TKFYSGVGGQIDF
+353 TTHYSGVGGQIDF
-366 LRGASLSRGGKPI
+366 LRGASLSEGGKPI
-379 IAIPSVTN
+379 IAIPSITN

-423 GRTLQDRA
+423 GRSLQDRA
-431 KLIISIAH
+431 KLIISISH
-439 PDHQEELDKAAF
+439 PDHQENLDKAAF
-451 ERFGPHFHFV
+451 ERFGPHYHFV
-461 WDQNDTEE
+461 WDAD

>member
-1 MIFESLNPQ
+1 
-10 SFFYLCALYFKTRLL
+10 
-25 TGIRMKNIKFISAQ
+25 MKNIKFISPQ

-44 IKSNDRVHLHSV
+44 VKSNDRVHLHSV
-56 AVTPHPLIEA
+56 AVTPHPLINA
-66 MCERGR
+66 LVERGR

-85 TEGHA
+85 TEGPA
-90 PYADQEFE
+90 PYAAPELE

-108 GANVRKQTQA
+108 GHNVRKQTQA
-118 GYADYIPVF
+118 GFADYIPVF
-127 LHETQRLIRENYLQV
+127 LQETQRLIREGYLWV
-142 NVTMIQVSEP
+142 NVAMIQVSPP
-152 DKFGYVSLG
+152 DKHGYVSLG

-174 DTVIAIVNPNV
+174 DTTIAIVNPNV

-196 NEIDLFVQDDSPLI
+196 NDIDLFVEDDSQLVA
-210 TAEPGPIGET
+210 AEPGPISDT

-249 LTMLGNHKDL
+249 LSMLGNHKDL

-277 VVNGKNKKID
+277 VVNGRNKKID
-287 KGKLVATFLM
+287 KGKMVATFLM
-297 GSNKLYEFIDDN
+297 GSKNLYDFVHDN

-319 TNRVNII
+319 TNRVAII

-353 TKFYSGVGGQIDF
+353 TTHYSGVGGQIDF
-366 LRGASLSRGGKPI
+366 LRGASLSNGGKPI
-379 IAIPSVTN
+379 LAMPSVTN

-402 VVSTRANI
+402 VVSTRANV
-410 HWLVTEYGAVNLY
+410 HWVVTEYGAVNLY

-431 KLIISIAH
+431 KLLISIAH
-439 PDHQEELDKAAF
+439 PDHQENLDKNAF
-451 ERFGPHFHFV
+451 ERFGPHFHFI
-461 WDQNDTEE
+461 WDEN

>member
-1 MIFESLNPQ
+1 
-10 SFFYLCALYFKTRLL
+10 
-25 TGIRMKNIKFISAQ
+25 MKNIKFITAE

-56 AVTPHPLIEA
+56 AVTPHPLINA

-85 TEGHA
+85 TEGPA

-108 GANVRKQTQA
+108 GGNVRKQTQA

-127 LHETQRLIRENYLQV
+127 LHETQRLIREGYLKV
-142 NVTMIQVSEP
+142 NVVLIQVSVP

-161 TSVDATLAAVEKA
+161 TSVDCTLAAIENA

-191 AMIHI
+191 AMFHS
-196 NEIDLFVQDDSPLI
+196 NEIDLFVEDDSPLY
-210 TAEPGPIGET
+210 APAPGTIGDI
-220 DRKIGRYVAEL
+220 DRQIGRYVAEL
-231 VEDGATLQMGI
+231 VDDGATLQMGI

-249 LTMLGNHKDL
+249 LSMLGNHKDL

-287 KGKLVATFLM
+287 KGRLVSTFLM
-297 GSNKLYEFIDDN
+297 GSKKLYDFIDNN

-319 TNRVNII
+319 TNRVNVI

-339 QIDITGQVCADSIG
+339 QVDITGQVCADSIG
-353 TKFYSGVGGQIDF
+353 TTHYSGVGGQIDF
-366 LRGASLSRGGKPI
+366 LRGASLSKGGKPI
-379 IAIPSVTN
+379 IAMPTTTN

-410 HWLVTEYGAVNLY
+410 HWLVTEFGAVNLY
-423 GRTLQDRA
+423 GRSLQDRA
-431 KLIISIAH
+431 KLIISISN
-439 PDHQEELDKAAF
+439 PEHQEMLDKAAF

-461 WDQNDTEE
+461 WDEA

>member
-1 MIFESLNPQ
+1 MIFESFEGQ
-10 SFFYLCALYFKTRLL
+10 TIFYICGLKLVTRFL
-25 TGIRMKNIKFISAQ
+25 TGKSMKNIRFISAA

-44 IKSNDRVHLHSV
+44 IKSNDRIHLHSV
-56 AVTPHPLIEA
+56 AVTPHPLIKA

-72 NKEFRNVRIQHIH
+72 NKEFRNVRIQHLH
-85 TEGHA
+85 TEGYV
-90 PYADQEFE
+90 PYAEPEFE

-127 LHETQRLIRENYLQV
+127 LQETQRLIREGYLKV
-142 NVTMIQVSEP
+142 NVAMIQISPP
-152 DKFGYVSLG
+152 DKFGYASLG

-191 AMIHI
+191 AMIHT
-196 NEIDLFVQDDSPLI
+196 NEIDLFVEDESPLI
-210 TAEPGPIGET
+210 TAEPGPISDN

-249 LTMLGNHKDL
+249 LSMLGNHKDL

-277 VVNGKNKKID
+277 VINGKNKKID
-287 KGKLVATFLM
+287 KGRLVATFLM
-297 GSNKLYEFIDDN
+297 GSKKLYDFVDDN
-309 PGVAMQDVKY
+309 PGVSMLDVKY
-319 TNRVNII
+319 TNRVSVI

-423 GRTLQDRA
+423 GRSMQDRA

-461 WDQNDTEE
+461 WDEE